1 MFKSEELQILIKML
15 ENNHLNLGE
24 EDDVAYIGY
33 IIRHLKGSLL
43 LESNTPGYY
52 AIEPVLVK
60 DQTFFGFVT
69 RELEWL
75 SENEQ
80 CTNDIL
86 DACEKLFETF
96 MPNPDVFKTNAINPN
111 II

>member
-1 MFKSEELQILIKML
+1 MFKSEEIQILIKML
-15 ENNHLNLGE
+15 ENNHLKLGE

-33 IIRHLKGSLL
+33 VIRHLKGSLL
-43 LESNTPGYY
+43 LESITPGLY

-60 DQTFFGFVT
+60 DQAFFGFLT

-80 CTNDIL
+80 CNDDIL
-86 DACEKLFETF
+86 NTCEKLFNTF
-96 MPNPDVFKTNAINPN
+96 MPNPDKFETNAINTN